1 MNHFS
6 SVLVLILITATASHA
21 ILPAKVY
28 WNRMLPNSPMP
39 NAILDLLSSDGLVDE
54 KTGTAVNVG
63 KGGVGVNV
71 NGKGNTHVGVA
82 KGGVT
87 VNTGK
92 PGGSGTN
99 VNVGHGGVG
108 VNVKGKGDTRVGVG
122 KGGLGVSTG
131 HTGKPVVVVVGPHS
145 PFLYKYAATET
156 QIHDDPN
163 VALFFLEKDL
173 SPGAKLNLR
182 FTKTT
187 SGSPF
192 ISRSKANTIP
202 FSSNKLPEILTRFQV
217 EPSSVEAEAMKNT
230 LAECEEPAVRGESKL
245 CATSLESMVEFS
257 MLSLGTRDVQAIS
270 TKVSESRDAAAEK
283 QQSYS
288 VAPSGAQ
295 AMAGEKLV
303 ACHAQPYAYA
313 VFYCHAT
320 SKSKAYKVPLVGK
333 DGTKVEAVAV
343 CHLDTAAWNPKHL
356 AFQVLKVKPGTVPV
370 CHFLPQDH
378 VVWSVRK

>member
-1 MNHFS
+1 MNNFP
-6 SVLVLILITATASHA
+6 SVLVLILITATPSHA
-21 ILPAKVY
+21 ILPPKVY
-28 WNRMLPNSPMP
+28 WNIMLPNSPMP

-63 KGGVGVNV
+63 KGGIGVNV
-71 NGKGNTHVGVA
+71 NGKDNTHVGVA
-82 KGGVT
+82 KGGIT

-92 PGGSGTN
+92 HRGSGTN

-108 VNVKGKGDTRVGVG
+108 VNVKGKGNIQVGVG
-122 KGGLGVSTG
+122 KGG
-131 HTGKPVVVVVGPHS
+131 VG
-145 PFLYKYAATET
+145 
-156 QIHDDPN
+156 
-163 VALFFLEKDL
+163 
-173 SPGAKLNLR
+173 
-182 FTKTT
+182 
-187 SGSPF
+187 
-192 ISRSKANTIP
+192 
-202 FSSNKLPEILTRFQV
+202 V

-230 LAECEEPAVRGESKL
+230 LADCEEPAMRGESKF
-245 CATSLESMVEFS
+245 CTTSLESMVEFS

-270 TKVSESRDAAAEK
+270 TTVSESRDGAEK
-283 QQSYS
+283 QQYYS
-288 VAPSGAQ
+288 VAPPGAQ

-303 ACHAQPYAYA
+303 ACHAQPYRYA

-333 DGTKVEAVAV
+333 DGTKVEAMAV
-343 CHLDTAAWNPKHL
+343 CHLDTSAWNPKYL